1 MKIVTYILLGL
12 VVVAGIF
19 GCHYASSQSKTLQV
33 LVSATRGLGEDETG
47 MAAANKGLLAEAA
60 TVAKTR
66 ADALKENESSQAEAQ
81 KALEDMEAVKHVAE
95 EDKAEM
101 ETYQSRIAEAETNRE
116 GLTNEREKIREQIRN
131 IPGLENADLED
142 ALDTLNSRVASGAEE
157 YAKLAEE
164 SGTFQTKYDELK
176 GEVSARTTELEG
188 KNKVNEQFMERYRQ
202 NGEEFVVAA
211 VDPQWHFV
219 VFHAGENSG
228 LFAGDKTQL
237 LLQRNGISI
246 TTLRVVSVSGGQI
259 VAEYDEK
266 SLPRGL
272 VPEVGDQIFRK
283 EPLGS

>member
-1 MKIVTYILLGL
+1 
-12 VVVAGIF
+12 
-19 GCHYASSQSKTLQV
+19 
-33 LVSATRGLGEDETG
+33 

-81 KALEDMEAVKHVAE
+81 RALEDMEAVTKVAE
-95 EDKAEM
+95 TNKEEM
-101 ETYQSRIAEAETNRE
+101 ETYQNRIAEAETNRE
-116 GLTNEREKIREQIRN
+116 GLTNERERIREQIQK

-164 SGTFQTKYDELK
+164 SGVFKTKYDELK
-176 GEVSARTTELEG
+176 GEVSARETELDG
-188 KNKVNEQFMERYRQ
+188 KNKLNKEFMERYRQ

-219 VFHAGENSG
+219 VFRAGESSG
-228 LFAGDKTQL
+228 LYAGGKTQL
-237 LLQRNGISI
+237 LLQRNGVSI
-246 TTLRVVSVSGGQI
+246 ATLRIVSVSGGQV

-266 SLPRGL
+266 VLPRGL
-272 VPEVGDQIFRK
+272 VPEVGDQVFRK